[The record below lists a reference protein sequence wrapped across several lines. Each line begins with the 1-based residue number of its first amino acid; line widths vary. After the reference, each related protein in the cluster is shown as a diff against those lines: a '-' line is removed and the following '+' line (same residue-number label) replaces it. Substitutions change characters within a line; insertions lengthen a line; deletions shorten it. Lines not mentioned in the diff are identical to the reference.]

1 VRPNSGYILHLDM
14 TTTAEKILEQIRAL
28 TPAERLHVVE
38 RIVHEMA
45 DEVTPQPVATASSI
59 WSDES
64 DADFETF
71 QSSVQRLRASDVWR
85 TSNGKDTP

>member
-1 VRPNSGYILHLDM
+1 M
-14 TTTAEKILEQIRAL
+14 TRAAEQVLEQIRAL

-38 RIVHEMA
+38 RVIHEMA
-45 DEVTPQPVATASSI
+45 DEVTPQPAATTSSI

-71 QSSVQRLRASDVWR
+71 QSSVQQLRTNDRWRASDA
-85 TSNGKDTP
+85 KDHS